1 MNLYFLNLVKLTRNF
16 FSYRFVKYLTFLL
29 LVIIGFLIGTMFG
42 LGVCAYLIKTNNE
55 NWNN

>member
-1 MNLYFLNLVKLTRNF
+1 MM
-16 FSYRFVKYLTFLL
+16 
-29 LVIIGFLIGTMFG
+29 VIIGFLIGTMFG